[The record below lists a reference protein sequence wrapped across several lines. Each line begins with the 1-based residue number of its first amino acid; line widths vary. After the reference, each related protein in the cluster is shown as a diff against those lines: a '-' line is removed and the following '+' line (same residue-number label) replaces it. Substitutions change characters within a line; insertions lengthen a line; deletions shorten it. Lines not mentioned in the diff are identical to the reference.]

1 MNPLIGITCSFSSW
15 DFPDSHMKGQ
25 AWLYVSRKY
34 IESVREAGGMPLIL
48 PFQDVSVIEKIDG
61 LLLSGGVD
69 IDPHRFGEMP
79 MGVGHIDPERDE
91 FEISLARVA
100 LKRGI
105 PVLGI
110 CRGIQVLC
118 VAFGGTLLQDIGK
131 QFLKHV
137 QDAPCWYGSHFASLS
152 GRLGEIYGEE
162 RISVNSFHHQSV
174 RNVPNGFSDC
184 ARSEDGLI
192 EGMSSESAFA
202 VGVQWHPEWMTERYP
217 IHKKLFSEFVT
228 AAVR

>member
-1 MNPLIGITCSFSSW
+1 MNPLIGMTCSFSSW

-25 AWLYVSRKY
+25 AWFYVSRKY
-34 IESVREAGGMPLIL
+34 IESVREAGGTPLIL
-48 PFQDVSVIEKIDG
+48 PFQDVSVVEKIDG

-79 MGVGHIDPERDE
+79 MGVGYIDPERDE
-91 FEISLARVA
+91 FEISLAQAA
-100 LKRGI
+100 LKRDI

-118 VAFGGTLLQDIGK
+118 VAFGGTLLQDIGE
-131 QFLKHV
+131 QYLKHV
-137 QDAPCWYGSHFASLS
+137 QDAPCWYGSHLVTMS
-152 GRLGEIYGEE
+152 GRLREIYGEE
-162 RISVNSFHHQSV
+162 RISVNSFHHQTV
-174 RNVPNGFSDC
+174 RKIPKGFSDN

-192 EGMSSESAFA
+192 EGMSLKSGFA

-217 IHKKLFSEFVT
+217 IHKKLFREFVT
-228 AAVR
+228 AAIR